1 MSDKSDSKSM
11 QAAKIVWKNDQNDVQ
26 EFILNQGTIAYIG
39 RDKDNNIL
47 LANPKVSKHH
57 ANIQWKDEAFLITDQ
72 GSSNGTYVN
81 GSLIK
86 NPTPIK
92 DNDRIEI
99 GDYVISFYI
108 LGKQMYETLM
118 TRPLSELEGTREL
131 PLEELRTEKL
141 DESALEAEKIV
152 KQPMEKSEEKAMPV
166 PSAKE
171 AEKQVV
177 VSEPQAP
184 TIAKPEPEI
193 IKEQVKAPEEKVDTL
208 EEILADLLIK
218 IQAAQA
224 LSNLQN
230 EKGSALKQSLEVS
243 IGQLQMVADEM
254 ESMESDANS
263 AELADL
269 LNKLSKNPNDVKLL
283 MDLADKSAMMEKL
296 LKNYFSQGVMVS
308 KIKDKLSTAL
318 KKYVS

>member
-177 VSEPQAP
+177 VSETQAP

-193 IKEQVKAPEEKVDTL
+193 IKEQVKAPEKKVDTL